1 MKIAT
6 CAWGYGAALITIG
19 LLDGL
24 WLGVIARTF
33 YQSQMIAVAA
43 EKFSLWPAALFYF
56 LYPLGVLF
64 LALTP
69 PVRGWVVALA
79 RSALLGL
86 VVYGVYDLT
95 NMATLKAWPAKLALV
110 DVSWG
115 MFITAMA
122 GLAAYSAMAWA
133 ANSDPRQSR

>member
-1 MKIAT
+1 MNFAT
-6 CAWGYGAALITIG
+6 YAWGYGAALLTVG
-19 LLDGL
+19 VLDGL
-24 WLGVIARTF
+24 WLGVIAREF
-33 YQSQMIAVAA
+33 YRSQMVAVAA
-43 EKFSLWPAALFYF
+43 ENFNMVPAALFYF

-64 LALTP
+64 VALTP
-69 PVRGWVVALA
+69 PAQGWAEALG

-110 DVSWG
+110 DASWG
-115 MFITAMA
+115 TFITAMA

-133 ANSDPRQSR
+133 AAPAASR